1 MPTPTKP
8 TTRSPTASR
17 ARSAKRGADEGV
29 RPPLQSRS
37 EKSLEK
43 MVAACRALAEERGNL
58 DDISLN
64 ETVARAGTSIG
75 AFYGRFKDK
84 EAFLGY
90 VLEVALREAE
100 DVMQRSIDEQ
110 PVWQTGPAQAIV
122 ERIIGSY
129 VSQFRLNRGLFRGFL
144 RHYSARDARD
154 NPMRDA
160 NRRIYGLVVPSLAA
174 QLGDRPKDTA
184 EFEVRAALQFMVGT
198 LANILLND
206 PGPLHLD
213 DDALALHLDRM
224 MVRYLGLPEAVAPV
238 ASATPRRSKR

>member
-1 MPTPTKP
+1 MSTSTKP
-8 TTRSPTASR
+8 TTRPDIDIDSR
-17 ARSAKRGADEGV
+17 ARPATRRADDVV

-37 EKSLEK
+37 EKSLGK

-64 ETVARAGTSIG
+64 EVVAEAKTSIG

-84 EAFLGY
+84 EAFLAY

-100 DVMQRSIDEQ
+100 GVTQRSIDED
-110 PVWQTGPAQAIV
+110 PVWKAGPAEAIV
-122 ERIIGSY
+122 ERIVENY
-129 VSQFRLNRGLFRGFL
+129 VDQFRLNRGLFRGFL

-160 NRRIYGLVVPSLAA
+160 NRRIYGRVVPWLVA
-174 QLGDRPKDTA
+174 QLGDRPEDTA
-184 EFEVRAALQFMVGT
+184 IFEVRAAMQFMVGT

-206 PGPLHLD
+206 PGPLQLD
-213 DDALALHLDRM
+213 DESLARHLQRM
-224 MVRYLGLPEAVAPV
+224 MIRYLGLPETPAPV
-238 ASATPRRSKR
+238 VHHPKR

>member
-1 MPTPTKP
+1 M
-8 TTRSPTASR
+8 
-17 ARSAKRGADEGV
+17 DDGV

-37 EKSLEK
+37 EQSLAK

-64 ETVARAGTSIG
+64 EVVTAAKSSIG

-84 EAFLGY
+84 EALLGY

-100 DVMQRSIDEQ
+100 GVMQRSIAEE
-110 PVWQTGPAQAIV
+110 PVWQAGPAQKIV
-122 ERIIGSY
+122 ERIVGNY

-144 RHYSARDARD
+144 RHYSARDSRD
-154 NPMRDA
+154 NPMREA
-160 NRRIYGLVVPSLAA
+160 NRRTYALVVPSLAA
-174 QLGDRPKDTA
+174 QLGDRDQDTA
-184 EFEVRAALQFMVGT
+184 IFEVRAALQFMVGT

-213 DDALALHLDRM
+213 DDALEPHLHRM
-224 MVRYLGLPEAVAPV
+224 MIRYLGLPEAAAPV
-238 ASATPRRSKR
+238 ERRRKR

>member
-1 MPTPTKP
+1 V
-8 TTRSPTASR
+8 
-17 ARSAKRGADEGV
+17 V

-37 EKSLEK
+37 EKSLGK

-64 ETVARAGTSIG
+64 EIVARAGTSIG

-90 VLEVALREAE
+90 VLEVALGEAE
-100 DVMQRSIDEQ
+100 GVMERSIAEES
-110 PVWQTGPAQAIV
+110 VWQTGPAQAIV
-122 ERIIGSY
+122 ERVVCSY

-144 RHYSARDARD
+144 RHYSARNARD

-160 NRRIYGLVVPSLAA
+160 NRRVYGQVVPWLVG
-174 QLGDRPKDTA
+174 QLGDRAEDTA
-184 EFEVRAALQFMVGT
+184 IFEVRAALQFMVGT

-213 DDALALHLDRM
+213 DEALEPHLNRM
-224 MVRYLGLPEAVAPV
+224 MVRYLGLPEAAAPV
-238 ASATPRRSKR
+238 GRRRKR